1 MNGLIF
7 TTMISFGLP
16 LIALLYALWRKRYI
30 PYMLGIL
37 AFVVSQILI
46 RIPILNYLNGTSTD
60 FQMFSVMQPILFA
73 VLLSISAGIFEEIAR
88 FITMR
93 YFMKQRDW
101 QSGFLFGAGHG
112 GIEAVLIVGIPVIS
126 LLLSQTVIQNGDSY
140 YLGGIER
147 IFAMVLHV
155 GLSFIVLQAVVQKKF
170 RYVVYA
176 ILIHGTVNALAGI
189 ISLYVPGKSG
199 IIMSEVSIAIFV
211 LLTFSYSF
219 ILKRKGVLK

>member
-1 MNGLIF
+1 
-7 TTMISFGLP
+7 
-16 LIALLYALWRKRYI
+16 
-30 PYMLGIL
+30 
-37 AFVVSQILI
+37 
-46 RIPILNYLNGTSTD
+46 
-60 FQMFSVMQPILFA
+60 
-73 VLLSISAGIFEEIAR
+73 
-88 FITMR
+88 
-93 YFMKQRDW
+93 
-101 QSGFLFGAGHG
+101 GAGHG

-189 ISLYVPGKSG
+189 ISLYVPGEIG
-199 IIMSEVSIAIFV
+199 IIMSEVSIAIFA

>member
-7 TTMISFGLP
+7 TTMICFGLP
-16 LIALLYALWRKRYI
+16 LVALLYAVWKKRSI

-46 RIPILNYLNGTSTD
+46 RIPLLNYVNGTSTG
-60 FQMFSVMQPILFA
+60 FQMFSVMQPVLFA
-73 VLLSISAGIFEEIAR
+73 LLLSLSAGIFEEIAR
-88 FITMR
+88 FIAMR

-101 QSGFLFGAGHG
+101 QSGFLFGTGHG

-140 YLGGIER
+140 YFAGIER
-147 IFAMVLHV
+147 IFAMVLHI
-155 GLSFIVLQAVVQKKF
+155 GLSFIILQAVVQKKF

-176 ILIHGTVNALAGI
+176 ILIHGTTNALAVI
-189 ISLYVPGKSG
+189 ISLYVQGKNG
-199 IIMSEVSIAIFV
+199 IIMSEVSLAICA
-211 LLTFSYSF
+211 LLVFSYSF
-219 ILKRKGVLK
+219 ILKRKGV

>member
-16 LIALLYALWRKRYI
+16 LVALLYAVWKKRYI
-30 PYMLGIL
+30 PYMLGVL

-46 RIPILNYLNGTSTD
+46 RIPILNYVNGTSID
-60 FQMFSVMQPILFA
+60 FQMFSVMQPVLF
-73 VLLSISAGIFEEIAR
+73 VLLLSLSAGIFEEIAR
-88 FITMR
+88 FIAMR

-112 GIEAVLIVGIPVIS
+112 GIEAVWIVGIPVIS
-126 LLLSQTVIQNGDSY
+126 LLLSQTVIQNGDGY
-140 YLGGIER
+140 YFGGIER
-147 IFAMVLHV
+147 IFAMILHI

-176 ILIHGTVNALAGI
+176 ILIHGTANALAGI
-189 ISLYVPGKSG
+189 ISLYVPGKNG
-199 IIMSEVSIAIFV
+199 IIMSEVSIAICTLV
-211 LLTFSYSF
+211 VFSYSF
-219 ILKRKGVLK
+219 ILKRKGV

>member
-16 LIALLYALWRKRYI
+16 LVALLYAVWKKRYI
-30 PYMLGIL
+30 PYMLGVL

-46 RIPILNYLNGTSTD
+46 RIPILNYVNGTSID
-60 FQMFSVMQPILFA
+60 FQMFSVMQPVLF
-73 VLLSISAGIFEEIAR
+73 VLLLSLSAGIFEEIAR
-88 FITMR
+88 FIAMR

-126 LLLSQTVIQNGDSY
+126 LLLSQTVIQNGDGY
-140 YLGGIER
+140 YFGGIER
-147 IFAMVLHV
+147 IFAMILHI
-155 GLSFIVLQAVVQKKF
+155 GLSFIVLQAAVQKKF

-176 ILIHGTVNALAGI
+176 ILIHGTANALAGI
-189 ISLYVPGKSG
+189 ISLYVQGKNG
-199 IIMSEVSIAIFV
+199 IIMSEVSIAICT
-211 LLTFSYSF
+211 LLVFSYSF
-219 ILKRKGVLK
+219 ILKRKGV

>member
-16 LIALLYALWRKRYI
+16 LVALLYAFWKKRYI
-30 PYMLGIL
+30 PYMLGVL
-37 AFVVSQILI
+37 AFVISQILI
-46 RIPILNYLNGTSTD
+46 RIPILNYINGTSTN
-60 FQMFSVMQPILFA
+60 FQMFSVMQPVLF
-73 VLLSISAGIFEEIAR
+73 VLLLSLSAGIFEEIAR
-88 FITMR
+88 FIAMR

-140 YLGGIER
+140 YFAGIER
-147 IFAMVLHV
+147 IFAMVLHI
-155 GLSFIVLQAVVQKKF
+155 GLSFIVLHAVVQKKF

-176 ILIHGTVNALAGI
+176 ILIHGAANAIASF

-199 IIMSEVSIAIFV
+199 IIMSEVSIAICAV
-211 LLTFSYSF
+211 LVFSYSF
-219 ILKRKGVLK
+219 ILKRKGV

>member
-16 LIALLYALWRKRYI
+16 LVALLYAFWKKRYI
-30 PYMLGIL
+30 PYMLGVL
-37 AFVVSQILI
+37 AFVISQILI
-46 RIPILNYLNGTSTD
+46 RIPILNYINGTSTN
-60 FQMFSVMQPILFA
+60 FQMFSVMQPVLF
-73 VLLSISAGIFEEIAR
+73 VLLLSLSAGIFEEIAR
-88 FITMR
+88 FIAMR

-140 YLGGIER
+140 YFAGIER
-147 IFAMVLHV
+147 IFAMVLHI
-155 GLSFIVLQAVVQKKF
+155 GLSFIVLHAVVQKKF

-176 ILIHGTVNALAGI
+176 ILIHGAANAIANF

-199 IIMSEVSIAIFV
+199 IIMSEVSIAICAV
-211 LLTFSYSF
+211 LVFSYSF
-219 ILKRKGVLK
+219 ILKRKGV

>member
-16 LIALLYALWRKRYI
+16 LVALLYAFWKKRYI
-30 PYMLGIL
+30 PYMLGVL

-46 RIPILNYLNGTSTD
+46 RIPILNYVSRTSTN
-60 FQMFSVMQPILFA
+60 FQMFSVMHPVLF
-73 VLLSISAGIFEEIAR
+73 VLLLSLSAGIFEEIAR
-88 FITMR
+88 FIAMR

-126 LLLSQTVIQNGDSY
+126 LLLSQIVIQNGYSY
-140 YLGGIER
+140 YFAGIER
-147 IFAMVLHV
+147 IFAMVLHI
-155 GLSFIVLQAVVQKKF
+155 GLSIIVLQAVVQMKF

-176 ILIHGTVNALAGI
+176 IFIHGTANAIASI

-199 IIMSEVSIAIFV
+199 IILSEVSIAICAV
-211 LLTFSYSF
+211 LVFSYSF
-219 ILKRKGVLK
+219 ILKRKGVCK

>member
-16 LIALLYALWRKRYI
+16 LVALLYAVWKKRYI
-30 PYMLGIL
+30 PYMLGVL

-46 RIPILNYLNGTSTD
+46 RIPILNYVNGTSID
-60 FQMFSVMQPILFA
+60 FQMFSVMQPVLF
-73 VLLSISAGIFEEIAR
+73 VLLLSLSAGIFEEIAR
-88 FITMR
+88 FIAMR
-93 YFMKQRDW
+93 YFMKQRNW

-126 LLLSQTVIQNGDSY
+126 LLLSQTVIQNGDGY
-140 YLGGIER
+140 YFGGIER
-147 IFAMVLHV
+147 IFAMILHI

-176 ILIHGTVNALAGI
+176 ILIHGTANALAGI
-189 ISLYVPGKSG
+189 ISLYVPGKNG
-199 IIMSEVSIAIFV
+199 IIMSEVSIAICTLVVFR
-211 LLTFSYSF
+211 YSF
-219 ILKRKGVLK
+219 ILKRKGV

>member
-16 LIALLYALWRKRYI
+16 LVALLYAVWKKRSI
-30 PYMLGIL
+30 PYMLGVL

-46 RIPILNYLNGTSTD
+46 RIPILNYVNGTSTD
-60 FQMFSVMQPILFA
+60 FQMFSVMQPVLF
-73 VLLSISAGIFEEIAR
+73 VLLLSLSAGIFEEIAR
-88 FITMR
+88 FIAMR
-93 YFMKQRDW
+93 YVMKQRDW
-101 QSGFLFGAGHG
+101 KSGFLFGTGHG

-140 YLGGIER
+140 YFAGIER
-147 IFAMVLHV
+147 IFAMVLHI

-176 ILIHGTVNALAGI
+176 ILIHGTANALAVI
-189 ISLYVPGKSG
+189 ISLYVQGKSG
-199 IIMSEVSIAIFV
+199 IIMSEVSIAICA
-211 LLTFSYSF
+211 LLVFSYSF

>member
-16 LIALLYALWRKRYI
+16 LVALLYAFWKKRYI
-30 PYMLGIL
+30 PYMLGVL

-46 RIPILNYLNGTSTD
+46 RIPILNYVSGTSTN
-60 FQMFSVMQPILFA
+60 FQMFSVMQPVLF
-73 VLLSISAGIFEEIAR
+73 VLLLSLSAGIFEEIAR
-88 FITMR
+88 FIAMR

-112 GIEAVLIVGIPVIS
+112 GIEAVLIVGIPIIS

-140 YLGGIER
+140 YFAGIER
-147 IFAMVLHV
+147 IFAMVLHI
-155 GLSFIVLQAVVQKKF
+155 GLSIIVLQAVVQKKF

-176 ILIHGTVNALAGI
+176 ILIHGTANAIASI
-189 ISLYVPGKSG
+189 ISLYVPGESG
-199 IIMSEVSIAIFV
+199 IILSEVSIAICA
-211 LLTFSYSF
+211 LLVFSYSF
-219 ILKRKGVLK
+219 ILKRKGV

>member
-16 LIALLYALWRKRYI
+16 LVALLYAFWKKRYF
-30 PYMLGIL
+30 PYMLGVL

-60 FQMFSVMQPILFA
+60 FQMFSATQPVLF
-73 VLLSISAGIFEEIAR
+73 VLLLSLSAGIFEEIAR
-88 FITMR
+88 FIAMR

-140 YLGGIER
+140 YFGGIER
-147 IFAMVLHV
+147 IFAMVLHI

-170 RYVVYA
+170 RYVVFA
-176 ILIHGTVNALAGI
+176 ILIHGAVNTLAGI
-189 ISLYVPGKSG
+189 IPLYVPGTNG
-199 IIMSEVSIAIFV
+199 IIAVEVSIAISAV
-211 LLTFSYSF
+211 LVFSHSF
-219 ILKRKGVLK
+219 ILKRRGVLK

>member
-16 LIALLYALWRKRYI
+16 LVALLYAVWKKRYI
-30 PYMLGIL
+30 PYMLGVL

-60 FQMFSVMQPILFA
+60 FQMFSVMQPVLF
-73 VLLSISAGIFEEIAR
+73 VLLLSLSAGIFEEVAR
-88 FITMR
+88 FIAMR

-126 LLLSQTVIQNGDSY
+126 LLLSQTVIQNGDGY
-140 YLGGIER
+140 YFGGIER
-147 IFAMVLHV
+147 IFAMILHI

-176 ILIHGTVNALAGI
+176 ILIHGTANAIAGI
-189 ISLYVPGKSG
+189 ISLYVQGKNG
-199 IIMSEVSIAIFV
+199 IIMSEVSIAIFA

-219 ILKRKGVLK
+219 ILKRKGV

>member
-7 TTMISFGLP
+7 TTMISCGLP
-16 LIALLYALWRKRYI
+16 LVALLYAFCKKRYI
-30 PYMLGIL
+30 PYMLGVL

-46 RIPILNYLNGTSTD
+46 RIPILNYVNGTSTD
-60 FQMFSVMQPILFA
+60 FQIFSVMQPVLF
-73 VLLSISAGIFEEIAR
+73 VLLLSLSAGIFEEIAR
-88 FITMR
+88 FIAMR

-126 LLLSQTVIQNGDSY
+126 LLLSQTAIQNGDSY
-140 YLGGIER
+140 YFAGIER
-147 IFAMVLHV
+147 IFAMVLHI
-155 GLSFIVLQAVVQKKF
+155 GLSFIVLQAVVQKKL

-176 ILIHGTVNALAGI
+176 ILIHGTANAIASI

-199 IIMSEVSIAIFV
+199 IIMSEVSIAICA
-211 LLTFSYSF
+211 LLVFSYSF
-219 ILKRKGVLK
+219 ILKRKGV

>member
-7 TTMISFGLP
+7 TTMNSFGLP
-16 LIALLYALWRKRYI
+16 LVALLYAFWKKRYI
-30 PYMLGIL
+30 PYMLGVL

-46 RIPILNYLNGTSTD
+46 RIPILNYVSGTSTN
-60 FQMFSVMQPILFA
+60 FQMFSVMQPVLF
-73 VLLSISAGIFEEIAR
+73 VLLLSLSAGIFEEIAR
-88 FITMR
+88 FIAMR

-126 LLLSQTVIQNGDSY
+126 LLLSQTVIQNGGSY
-140 YLGGIER
+140 YFAGIER
-147 IFAMVLHV
+147 IFAMVLHI
-155 GLSFIVLQAVVQKKF
+155 GFSIIVLHAVVQKKF

-176 ILIHGTVNALAGI
+176 ILIHGTANAIASI

-199 IIMSEVSIAIFV
+199 IIMSEVSIAICAV
-211 LLTFSYSF
+211 LVFSYSF
-219 ILKRKGVLK
+219 ILKRKGV

>member
-16 LIALLYALWRKRYI
+16 LVALLYAFWKKRYI
-30 PYMLGIL
+30 PYMLGVL

-46 RIPILNYLNGTSTD
+46 RIPILNYVNGTSTN
-60 FQMFSVMQPILFA
+60 FQMFSVMQPVLF
-73 VLLSISAGIFEEIAR
+73 VLLLSLSAGIFEEVAR
-88 FITMR
+88 FIAMH

-126 LLLSQTVIQNGDSY
+126 LLFSQTVIQNGDSY
-140 YLGGIER
+140 YFAGIER
-147 IFAMVLHV
+147 IFAMVLHI
-155 GLSFIVLQAVVQKKF
+155 GLSFIVLHAVVQKKF

-176 ILIHGTVNALAGI
+176 ILIHGTANAIASI
-189 ISLYVPGKSG
+189 ILLYVPGKSG
-199 IIMSEVSIAIFV
+199 IIMSEVSIAICAV
-211 LLTFSYSF
+211 LVFSYSF
-219 ILKRKGVLK
+219 ILKRKGV

>member
-16 LIALLYALWRKRYI
+16 LVALLYAFWKKRYI
-30 PYMLGIL
+30 PYMLGVL
-37 AFVVSQILI
+37 AIVVSQILI
-46 RIPILNYLNGTSTD
+46 RIPILNYVNGTSTN
-60 FQMFSVMQPILFA
+60 FQMFSVMQPVLF
-73 VLLSISAGIFEEIAR
+73 VLLLSLSAGIFEEIAR
-88 FITMR
+88 FIAMR

-140 YLGGIER
+140 YLAGIER
-147 IFAMVLHV
+147 IFAMVLHI
-155 GLSFIVLQAVVQKKF
+155 GLSFIGLQAVVQKKF

-176 ILIHGTVNALAGI
+176 IFIHGTANAIASIIPLYIQGKDGI
-189 ISLYVPGKSG
+189 IL
-199 IIMSEVSIAIFV
+199 SEVSIAICAV
-211 LLTFSYSF
+211 LVFSYSF
-219 ILKRKGVLK
+219 ILKRKGV

>member
-7 TTMISFGLP
+7 TTIICFGLP
-16 LIALLYALWRKRYI
+16 LVALLYAVWKKRYI
-30 PYMLGIL
+30 PYMLGVL

-46 RIPILNYLNGTSTD
+46 RIPILNYVNGTCTD
-60 FQMFSVMQPILFA
+60 FQMFSVMQPVLF
-73 VLLSISAGIFEEIAR
+73 VMLLSLLAGIFEEIAR
-88 FITMR
+88 FISMR

-126 LLLSQTVIQNGDSY
+126 LLFSQTVIQNGDSY
-140 YLGGIER
+140 YFGGIER
-147 IFAMVLHV
+147 IFAMVLHI
-155 GLSFIVLQAVVQKKF
+155 GLSFIILQAVVQKKF

-176 ILIHGTVNALAGI
+176 ILIHGTANALAGI

-199 IIMSEVSIAIFV
+199 IIMSEVSIAICA
-211 LLTFSYSF
+211 LLVFSYSF
-219 ILKRKGVLK
+219 TLKRKGV

>member
-88 FITMR
+88 FIAMR

-147 IFAMVLHV
+147 IFAWYYML
-155 GLSFIVLQAVVQKKF
+155 GFL
-170 RYVVYA
+170 
-176 ILIHGTVNALAGI
+176 
-189 ISLYVPGKSG
+189 SLYCKLS
-199 IIMSEVSIAIFV
+199 SKRNFV
-211 LLTFSYSF
+211 MLYMQFSSMG
-219 ILKRKGVLK
+219 L

>member
-16 LIALLYALWRKRYI
+16 LIALLYAFWKKRYI

-88 FITMR
+88 FIAMR

-155 GLSFIVLQAVVQKKF
+155 GLSFIVLQAVVQKNSLCCICNSHPWDCKC
-170 RYVVYA
+170 
-176 ILIHGTVNALAGI
+176 
-189 ISLYVPGKSG
+189 ISWYY
-199 IIMSEVSIAIFV
+199 IAICTREKRDHYV
-211 LLTFSYSF
+211 RSF
-219 ILKRKGVLK
+219 NSNFCVTHF

>member
-16 LIALLYALWRKRYI
+16 LVALLYAFWKKRYI
-30 PYMLGIL
+30 PYMLGVL

-46 RIPILNYLNGTSTD
+46 RIPILNYVNGTSTN
-60 FQMFSVMQPILFA
+60 FQMFSVMQPVLF
-73 VLLSISAGIFEEIAR
+73 VLLLSLSAGIFEEIAR
-88 FITMR
+88 FIAMR

-140 YLGGIER
+140 YLAGIER
-147 IFAMVLHV
+147 IFAMVLHI
-155 GLSFIVLQAVVQKKF
+155 GLSIIVLQAVIQKKF

-176 ILIHGTVNALAGI
+176 ILIHGTANAIASIIPLYVQGKNGI
-189 ISLYVPGKSG
+189 IL
-199 IIMSEVSIAIFV
+199 SEVSIAICAV
-211 LLTFSYSF
+211 LVFSYSF
-219 ILKRKGVLK
+219 ILKRKGV